1 LLNGFISC
9 ITLQSFSHYVTGR
22 GYLDNSRT
30 WETWSPLASTT
41 LSSRSL
47 QVELTGN
54 LFPSDYAAYAF
65 AAALLVLIVSE
76 VLGGT
81 VIPNM
86 KRRGAKVQRKSR
98 GTGVLVYV
106 AWILVFGISVSLGES
121 GVLLL
126 PAWFTYVGD
135 AVVLAGVALR
145 QWAIAVL
152 GRYFSGVIGVQQDQ
166 KVIETGPYHSIRH
179 PSYAGV
185 LLILIGI
192 ATSMLSLAAVAAAF
206 LLFWLGYGYRM
217 LVEEKVLVSELGDS
231 YVDYMRRTKR
241 IIPFLL

>member
-1 LLNGFISC
+1 MKI
-9 ITLQSFSHYVTGR
+9 
-22 GYLDNSRT
+22 
-30 WETWSPLASTT
+30 
-41 LSSRSL
+41 
-47 QVELTGN
+47 ELTGN
-54 LFPSDYAAYAF
+54 LFPSQFAAYAF
-65 AAALLVLIVSE
+65 VAVFLVWIVSE
-76 VLGGT
+76 VLGGA
-81 VIPNM
+81 VIPSM
-86 KRRGAKVQRKSR
+86 KRRGTRVRQRSR
-98 GTGVLVYV
+98 GTEVLVLA
-106 AWILVFGISVSLGES
+106 AWVLVLGISASLGAS

-135 AVVLAGVALR
+135 AVILAGVALR

-166 KVIETGPYHSIRH
+166 NVVEAGPYHSIRH

-192 ATSMLSLAAVAAAF
+192 AVSMLSLAAVVAAF

-217 LVEEKVLVSELGDS
+217 LVEEKVLASELGDS
-231 YVDYMRRTKR
+231 YVEYRKRTKR

>member
-1 LLNGFISC
+1 MKI
-9 ITLQSFSHYVTGR
+9 
-22 GYLDNSRT
+22 
-30 WETWSPLASTT
+30 
-41 LSSRSL
+41 
-47 QVELTGN
+47 ELTGN

-65 AAALLVLIVSE
+65 AAVFIVWIASE
-76 VLGGT
+76 VIGGT
-81 VIPNM
+81 VLPSM
-86 KRRGAKVQRKSR
+86 KRRGTRVQRRSS
-98 GTGVLVYV
+98 GSGVLILV
-106 AWILVFGISVSLGES
+106 AWVLVFGMSASLGAE

-126 PAWFTYVGD
+126 PNWFTYVGD
-135 AVVLAGVALR
+135 IVVLAGIALR

-152 GRYFSGVIGVQQDQ
+152 GRYFSGVIGVQQGQ
-166 KVIETGPYHSIRH
+166 KVVEAGPYRLIRH

-192 ATSMLSLAAVAAAF
+192 AASMLSLAAVAAAF

-231 YVDYMRRTKR
+231 YVDYMKRTKR

>member
-1 LLNGFISC
+1 
-9 ITLQSFSHYVTGR
+9 
-22 GYLDNSRT
+22 LDNSHP
-30 WETWSPLASTT
+30 WEKCSPLANTI
-41 LSSRSL
+41 LSSCSL
-47 QVELTGN
+47 QIELTGN

-65 AAALLVLIVSE
+65 AAVFLVWIVSE
-76 VLGGT
+76 VLGGA
-81 VIPNM
+81 VIPTM
-86 KRRGAKVQRKSR
+86 KRGGARVQRKSR
-98 GTGVLVYV
+98 GTGVLIYV
-106 AWILVFGISVSLGES
+106 AWVLVFGISASLGAS

-135 AVVLAGVALR
+135 AVILAGVALR

-166 KVIETGPYHSIRH
+166 KVVEAGPYHLVRH

-185 LLILIGI
+185 LLTLIGI

-217 LVEEKVLVSELGDS
+217 LVEEKVLVSELGDN
-231 YVDYMRRTKR
+231 YVGYMKRTKR

>member
-1 LLNGFISC
+1 MKI
-9 ITLQSFSHYVTGR
+9 
-22 GYLDNSRT
+22 
-30 WETWSPLASTT
+30 
-41 LSSRSL
+41 
-47 QVELTGN
+47 ELTGN
-54 LFPSDYAAYAF
+54 LFPSQFAAYAF
-65 AAALLVLIVSE
+65 VAVFLVWIVSE
-76 VLGGT
+76 VLGGA
-81 VIPNM
+81 VIPSM
-86 KRRGAKVQRKSR
+86 KRRGSRVRQRSR
-98 GTGVLVYV
+98 GTEVLVLA
-106 AWILVFGISVSLGES
+106 AWVLVLGISASLGAS

-135 AVVLAGVALR
+135 AVILAGVALR

-166 KVIETGPYHSIRH
+166 NVVEAGPYHSIRH

-192 ATSMLSLAAVAAAF
+192 AASMLSIAAVAAAF

-231 YVDYMRRTKR
+231 YVDYMKRTKR
-241 IIPFLL
+241 IIPFLI

>member
-1 LLNGFISC
+1 MKI
-9 ITLQSFSHYVTGR
+9 Q
-22 GYLDNSRT
+22 
-30 WETWSPLASTT
+30 
-41 LSSRSL
+41 
-47 QVELTGN
+47 LTAN
-54 LFPSDYAAYAF
+54 LFPSQFAAYAF
-65 AAALLVLIVSE
+65 VAVFLVWIVSE
-76 VLGGT
+76 VLGGA
-81 VIPNM
+81 VIPSM
-86 KRRGAKVQRKSR
+86 KRRGTRVRQRSR
-98 GTGVLVYV
+98 GTEVLVLA
-106 AWILVFGISVSLGES
+106 AWVLVLGISASLGAS

-135 AVVLAGVALR
+135 AVILAGVALR

-166 KVIETGPYHSIRH
+166 NVVEAGPYHSIRH

-192 ATSMLSLAAVAAAF
+192 AASMLSLAAVVAAF

-217 LVEEKVLVSELGDS
+217 LVEEKVLVSELGNR
-231 YVDYMRRTKR
+231 YVDYMKRTKR

>member
-1 LLNGFISC
+1 MKI
-9 ITLQSFSHYVTGR
+9 
-22 GYLDNSRT
+22 
-30 WETWSPLASTT
+30 
-41 LSSRSL
+41 
-47 QVELTGN
+47 ELTGN
-54 LFPSDYAAYAF
+54 LFPSQFAAYAF
-65 AAALLVLIVSE
+65 VAVFLVWIVSE
-76 VLGGT
+76 VLGGA
-81 VIPNM
+81 VIPSM
-86 KRRGAKVQRKSR
+86 KRRGTRVRQRSR
-98 GTGVLVYV
+98 GTEVLVLA
-106 AWILVFGISVSLGES
+106 AWVLVLGISASLGAS

-135 AVVLAGVALR
+135 AVILAGVALR

-166 KVIETGPYHSIRH
+166 NVVEAGPYHSIRH

-192 ATSMLSLAAVAAAF
+192 AASMLSIAAVAAAF

-231 YVDYMRRTKR
+231 YVDYIKRTKR